1 MPRIDAFQLRKA
13 IPHEEFDYNL
23 LCGALS
29 QYSGVRQKIHALL
42 QAGVIT
48 RVKKG
53 LYVFGPGYNQTPVCK
68 EVLANLIYGPSYISL
83 EYALAFHGLIPE
95 RVEVVTS
102 VTSKKDK
109 EFDTPLGRFTYRY
122 LTLEKY
128 AAGIE
133 QVWLDPEHPVLMATP
148 EKALWD
154 YLILKKVPSFQATE
168 LAWDFLENDLRIDR
182 ENWNRFNLDELRKL
196 NSAHFNTGIHLII
209 QALEQGRPTK

>member
-53 LYVFGPGYNQTPVCK
+53 LYVFGPGYNQAPVCK

-95 RVEVVTS
+95 RVEVITCVCFKRN
-102 VTSKKDK
+102 KKFSTPIG
-109 EFDTPLGRFTYRY
+109 EFNYRYQAQELYPLG
-122 LTLEKY
+122 
-128 AAGIE
+128 I
-133 QVWLDPEHPVLMATP
+133 HLMQTSLGNFFLATP
-148 EKALWD
+148 EKALCDIAYDLKMTSTEEALD
-154 YLILKKVPSFQATE
+154 YLLGS
-168 LAWDFLENDLRIDR
+168 LRCD
-182 ENWNRFNLDELRKL
+182 EEELRKL
-196 NSAHFNTGIHLII
+196 NASLLMRLVKIYKRRSVQHLVEALII
-209 QALEQGRPTK
+209 FQQKDN